1 MGAFTYPRSEPGSAG
16 HQDLVERLNAVTSRL
31 RRELAGLSEAA
42 LTFRPAEGEWSLK
55 ELCGHLCDNAKFL
68 HTRLFRMIKQEEPH
82 LPSWDQDEQA
92 RLRDAQAVAIDA
104 LLAEFATQRGETVEM
119 LADLVHWNW
128 ARQGRH
134 AERGRVS
141 IRQLVDI
148 AIEHEEGHLDH
159 LRALKEQAQT
169 ATS

>member
-16 HQDLVERLNAVTSRL
+16 HQDLVERLNAVTSSL

-42 LTFRPAEGEWSLK
+42 LTYRPAEGEWSLK

-68 HTRLFRMIKQEEPH
+68 HKRLFVMINLEEPR
-82 LPSWDQDEQA
+82 LASWDQEEQA

-159 LRALKEQAQT
+159 MRSLKEQAQP
-169 ATS
+169 ASS

>member
-1 MGAFTYPRSEPGSAG
+1 M
-16 HQDLVERLNAVTSRL
+16 
-31 RRELAGLSEAA
+31 SEAT
-42 LTFRPAEGEWSLK
+42 LTYRPAEGEWSIK
-55 ELCGHLCDNAKFL
+55 EVCGHLCDNAKFL
-68 HTRLFRMIKQEEPH
+68 HKRLFVMINLEEPR

-104 LLAEFATQRGETVEM
+104 LLAEFATQRGATVEM

-148 AIEHEEGHLDH
+148 AIEHEEGHLEQM
-159 LRALKEQAQT
+159 RALKEQAQT

>member
-16 HQDLVERLNAVTSRL
+16 HQDLVERLNAVTSSL
-31 RRELAGLSEAA
+31 RRELAELSEAA
-42 LTFRPAEGEWSLK
+42 LIYRPAEGEWSIK
-55 ELCGHLCDNAKFL
+55 EVCGHLCDNAKFL
-68 HTRLFRMIKQEEPH
+68 QKRLFVMINLEEPR

-92 RLRDAQAVAIDA
+92 RLRDAQAVPIDA

-148 AIEHEEGHLDH
+148 AIEHEEGHLEH
-159 LRALKEQAQT
+159 MRSLKEQAQP

>member
-16 HQDLVERLNAVTSRL
+16 HQDLVERLNSVTSSL
-31 RRELAGLSEAA
+31 RRELAGLPEPA
-42 LTFRPAEGEWSLK
+42 LTYRPAEGEWSIK
-55 ELCGHLCDNAKFL
+55 EVCGHLCDNAKFL
-68 HTRLFRMIKQEEPH
+68 HKRLFVMINLEEPH

-92 RLRDAQAVAIDA
+92 RLRDAQAVPIDA

-148 AIEHEEGHLDH
+148 AIEHEEGHLEQ

-169 ATS
+169 TTS